1 MASSAK
7 SNSAGTPIGA
17 IRSGVVH
24 TDLKLSIVTSPSH
37 PTLMRDRVLTR
48 RQARRLSRRF
58 GDVGVAIPAMRLQQ
72 IAAGASAGDDEL
84 TNVSFALTATE
95 LQREERLAKLKR
107 SRRRV
112 VRWLIFAGLVLL
124 ALHSLLMMAYLFFS
138 LALHASPY

>member
-1 MASSAK
+1 
-7 SNSAGTPIGA
+7 
-17 IRSGVVH
+17 
-24 TDLKLSIVTSPSH
+24 
-37 PTLMRDRVLTR
+37 MRDRVLTR

-72 IAAGASAGDDEL
+72 IAAGASAADDEW

-95 LQREERLAKLKR
+95 LQREERLARLKR

>member
-1 MASSAK
+1 MVRAE
-7 SNSAGTPIGA
+7 
-17 IRSGVVH
+17 
-24 TDLKLSIVTSPSH
+24 LKLSLVTSPSH
-37 PTLMRDRVLTR
+37 PMLMRDRVLTR

-58 GDVGVAIPAMRLQQ
+58 GEVGVAIPAMRLQQ
-72 IAAGASAGDDEL
+72 IAAGANAGDDEL

>member
-1 MASSAK
+1 MVRAELKSS
-7 SNSAGTPIGA
+7 
-17 IRSGVVH
+17 
-24 TDLKLSIVTSPSH
+24 LVTSPSH
-37 PTLMRDRVLTR
+37 PMLMRDRALTR

-72 IAAGASAGDDEL
+72 IAAGASTGDDEW
-84 TNVSFALTATE
+84 TDVSFALTATE

-124 ALHSLLMMAYLFFS
+124 ALNSLLTMAYLFFS
-138 LALHASPY
+138 LALHAPPY